1 MLFNPTTE
9 PLINY
14 ISNVMDIIWIIK
26 WRRQL
31 LDFFFFFSPEDSV
44 ILESVELV
52 NYFHPFY
59 NFLRIKPKLPRESIK
74 RE

>member
-26 WRRQL
+26 RRRQL
-31 LDFFFFFSPEDSV
+31 LDFFLFSPEDSV

-59 NFLRIKPKLPRESIK
+59 NFLQIKPKSPRGSIK

>member
-26 WRRQL
+26 RRRQL
-31 LDFFFFFSPEDSV
+31 LDFFLFSPEDSV

-59 NFLRIKPKLPRESIK
+59 HFLQIKPKSPRGSIK